1 MPTAVTGAYPTDP
14 TAALQLVGYFPC
26 SLDNNCLRSRPVD
39 PDVVSLSVAYVEKMI
54 QQDDRMTGRQEDR
67 KKGREEDRMT
77 G

>member
-39 PDVVSLSVAYVEKMI
+39 PDVVSLSVAYVEKTN
-54 QQDDRMTGRQEDR
+54 DRVT
-67 KKGREEDRMT
+67 K
-77 G
+77 